1 MMMTMVAPQP
11 HMIMMLLLLLIL
23 GFYCFVKVSG
33 HHAFI
38 IPTRSRSNPHSN
50 AGLMTNNIFCRK
62 RRRRGIVAVVLN
74 SNSNT
79 DGTFPDGEDVNNRYI
94 NNNEDEGDDEI
105 YDKNNESLHYELSVM
120 KRDMFGMDIPS
131 NDELMAA
138 AQNSENDFLA
148 AMLEQTQQFQQIK
161 VEEGSERAC
170 QVFMERIQ
178 ADDEANINSI
188 SSRVD
193 KELDAKGSVDEFK
206 EQDGNDVWQ

>member
-1 MMMTMVAPQP
+1 MVAPQP

-38 IPTRSRSNPHSN
+38 IPARSRSTNPHSN

-62 RRRRGIVAVVLN
+62 RRRRGIVAVVRN
-74 SNSNT
+74 SNNNT
-79 DGTFPDGEDVNNRYI
+79 DGTLPDGEDVNNRYI
-94 NNNEDEGDDEI
+94 NNNDDDDDDEI
-105 YDKNNESLHYELSVM
+105 NDKNNESLYYELNMM
-120 KRDMFGMDIPS
+120 KKDMFGMDIPS

-161 VEEGSERAC
+161 LEEGSERAC
-170 QVFMERIQ
+170 QLFMERIQ
-178 ADDEANINSI
+178 AEDEANSNSI
-188 SSRVD
+188 SCRVFEEFD
-193 KELDAKGSVDEFK
+193 VDAKGRVDEFK

>member
-1 MMMTMVAPQP
+1 MVAPQP

-38 IPTRSRSNPHSN
+38 IPTRSRCNPHSN
-50 AGLMTNNIFCRK
+50 AGLMTNNNYCRK

-74 SNSNT
+74 SNNNT
-79 DGTFPDGEDVNNRYI
+79 DGTLPDGEDVNNRYI
-94 NNNEDEGDDEI
+94 NNNDDEDDDEI
-105 YDKNNESLHYELSVM
+105 DDKNYESLHYELSVM

-178 ADDEANINSI
+178 AEDEVNINSSNSI
-188 SSRVD
+188 SSIVVE
-193 KELDAKGSVDEFK
+193 ELDAKEKVNEVSG
-206 EQDGNDVWQ
+206 QDGNDVWQ

>member
-94 NNNEDEGDDEI
+94 NNNEDEPDDEI

>member
-11 HMIMMLLLLLIL
+11 HIIMMLLLLIL

-38 IPTRSRSNPHSN
+38 IPTRCRCTNPHSN
-50 AGLMTNNIFCRK
+50 AGLMTNNNYCRK

-94 NNNEDEGDDEI
+94 NNNDDEDDDEI
-105 YDKNNESLHYELSVM
+105 DDKNYESLHYELSVM

-206 EQDGNDVWQ
+206 EQDGNDIWQ

>member
-11 HMIMMLLLLLIL
+11 HMIMMLLLLIL

-38 IPTRSRSNPHSN
+38 IPTRSRSTNPHSN
-50 AGLMTNNIFCRK
+50 AGLMTNNNYYRK

-74 SNSNT
+74 SNNNT

-94 NNNEDEGDDEI
+94 NHNDDEVDDEI
-105 YDKNNESLHYELSVM
+105 YDKNNESFYYELSMM
-120 KRDMFGMDIPS
+120 KKDMFGMDIPS

-193 KELDAKGSVDEFK
+193 EELDAKGSVDEFK